1 VFSCLARSFAT
12 GHEDPDVKL
21 DNNPKLPVHDYRNAL
36 RTAVN
41 WLGERY
47 LLAEPVQKRRDD
59 SKPFFVETPRWLP
72 GR

>member
-1 VFSCLARSFAT
+1 M
-12 GHEDPDVKL
+12 KL
-21 DNNPKLPVHDYRNAL
+21 DNKPKLPVHDYRNAL

-59 SKPFFVETPRWLP
+59 SKPFFVETPPWLP